1 MPLYAYKARDASGK
15 VLTGRLE
22 GKDPSTVAD
31 LLGQKGI
38 FPITIATASGA
49 TADGKPPLSALIP
62 RKFLQFNKKINP
74 KELIYFSRQ
83 IATLYGAGIP
93 LLNGLT
99 ILAEQTTNPYFQE
112 VLNGVIEQIKEGK
125 NLSASLAKYPNI
137 FIEIYVYMV
146 ESGESSGTLEQV
158 FERLAN
164 HMEYEMKIKSDI
176 KAATRYPKIVV
187 IALLSAFILAVS
199 FIIPKFMGIFKSTKL
214 ELPLPSKI
222 LMNLSIWF
230 RFYWYYLA
238 VMAAGAWIGLKMV
251 LKTPK
256 GRLFWDEWKLKI
268 PIFGPLFM
276 KIFMSRFIKTFVSL
290 NQSGIPILTTLDI
303 SANTFGNAFLAKV
316 VRSIKEG
323 VKEGADVWERMRN
336 SKVFPPLVYHMFA
349 IGESS
354 GTLDRILGKISD
366 YYDREVDYSVK
377 NLTSLIEPILIV
389 TMGAMVLFIALGV
402 FLPMWDLTKLAKK
415 G

>member
-15 VLTGRLE
+15 MLTGSLE
-22 GKDPSTVAD
+22 GKDPSAVAD
-31 LLGQKGI
+31 LLGQKGVI
-38 FPITIATASGA
+38 PITIST
-49 TADGKPPLSALIP
+49 TDGTVDGRPPLSVLIS
-62 RKFLQFNKKINP
+62 RNFLQFNKKINP

-83 IATLYGAGIP
+83 VATLYGAGIP

-99 ILAEQTTNPYFQE
+99 ILAEQTTNPYFQKI
-112 VLNGVIEQIKEGK
+112 LNGVINQIKEGK
-125 NLSASLAKYPNI
+125 NLSAAMAAYPNI
-137 FIEIYVYMV
+137 FPQIYISMV

-158 FERLAN
+158 FERLAS
-164 HMEYEMKIKSDI
+164 HMEYEMKIKADI

-187 IALLSAFILAVS
+187 VVMIGAFVLAVS

-214 ELPLPSKI
+214 ELPLPTKI
-222 LMNLSIWF
+222 MMTLSIWF
-230 RFYWYYLA
+230 RYYWYYLA
-238 VMAAGAWIGLKMV
+238 AMAAGAWIGLKMV
-251 LKTPK
+251 LKTPN
-256 GRLFWDEWKLKI
+256 GRLFWDEWKLKV

-276 KIFMSRFIKTFVSL
+276 KIFMSRFIRTFVSL

-303 SANTFGNAFLAKV
+303 SANTFGNAFLTKV

-323 VKEGADVWERMRN
+323 VKEGADLWERMRS

-354 GTLDRILGKISD
+354 GSLDRILEKISD

-389 TMGAMVLFIALGV
+389 FMGGMVLFIALGV
-402 FLPMWDLTKLAKK
+402 FLPMWDLTKLARK